1 MIIYWISQNNLSLGI
16 KSRLPASAAFPTSEM
31 RLPKLLVEYAET
43 AARYELECL
52 RLGSPTQGLTDEQL
66 LQLCKQFGIDP
77 NRFV

>member
-1 MIIYWISQNNLSLGI
+1 
-16 KSRLPASAAFPTSEM
+16 M
-31 RLPKLLVEYAET
+31 RNAHQVEYTKT

-66 LQLCKQFGIDP
+66 LQLCTQFGIDP